1 MTVSLFLLIVC
12 GFSENSLLCVD
23 CNWTFQEKLRLSL
36 EQELVRVFGNLAR
49 TKLGK
54 DLPYG
59 ACSIIQAQ
67 MIPNHIKVWVYPF
80 TFLWCC
86 LYWEKLTR
94 ATLPRVNRDEPV
106 FLTIPYYSSSIVY
119 AGNWLGWQVRVTP
132 WGGNGCSNGF
142 KRVICPSWAKL
153 RHTKHAQA
161 DFSSPFN
168 VEWEEQRFMDRFPFS
183 PYRRAVKLTWG
194 IRCHVFQN
202 QLFSK

>member
-59 ACSIIQAQ
+59 VCSIIQAQ

-80 TFLWCC
+80 TVFFGAVYIEKSWPEPPSPESTGTSQFFLQFLITHRRPFTRETGLVDKLGWPPGVGMGVQTVSSESSVLAGPSCVTQSMH
-86 LYWEKLTR
+86 KLTSPVPLCR
-94 ATLPRVNRDEPV
+94 MRGATLYGQIP
-106 FLTIPYYSSSIVY
+106 FLSI
-119 AGNWLGWQVRVTP
+119 
-132 WGGNGCSNGF
+132 
-142 KRVICPSWAKL
+142 
-153 RHTKHAQA
+153 
-161 DFSSPFN
+161 
-168 VEWEEQRFMDRFPFS
+168 
-183 PYRRAVKLTWG
+183 
-194 IRCHVFQN
+194 
-202 QLFSK
+202 